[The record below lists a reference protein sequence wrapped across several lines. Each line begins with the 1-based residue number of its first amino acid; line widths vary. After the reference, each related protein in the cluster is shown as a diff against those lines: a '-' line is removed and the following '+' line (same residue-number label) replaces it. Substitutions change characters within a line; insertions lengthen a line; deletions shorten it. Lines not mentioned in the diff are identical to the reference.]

1 MHSHCFS
8 RGKLLLV
15 LLPIMWGVMSG
26 LALAQQRPLW
36 TTSRIAGSP
45 DPQPPYRTRVA
56 FPELKFDEP
65 LAVTSAPGSDR
76 LFVAER
82 YGKIFSFENKAQA
95 QTSDL
100 LLDVGKVVYG
110 LAFHPQFQRNGYF
123 YVTYV
128 LDDKKEEPKGTR
140 VSRFQ
145 VRRDNPIRAEQDS
158 EKVLLEWPSGGHN
171 GGCLRFGPDGYLYVA
186 TGDSSGIAD
195 QYKNGQD
202 ISNLSGA
209 ILRID
214 VDHQD
219 EGRKYRIPADNPF
232 VDVEG
237 ARGEI
242 WAYGLRQPWKFAFD
256 RQTGDLWTGNVGQ
269 DLWEQVF
276 VIQRGGNYGWS
287 VMEGSHPFRPE
298 RSRGPTPFV
307 PPIVEHDHAEF
318 RSITGGYVYH
328 GSRLTELRGAYI
340 YGDYDTGK
348 IWMLR
353 YDREK
358 KQVTEQRE
366 LLDSTLRLVGFAED
380 RQGEVFLVP

>member
-1 MHSHCFS
+1 
-8 RGKLLLV
+8 
-15 LLPIMWGVMSG
+15 MWGVMSG

-145 VRRDNPIRAEQDS
+145 VRRDNPNRA
-158 EKVLLEWPSGGHN
+158 
-171 GGCLRFGPDGYLYVA
+171 
-186 TGDSSGIAD
+186 
-195 QYKNGQD
+195 
-202 ISNLSGA
+202 
-209 ILRID
+209 
-214 VDHQD
+214 
-219 EGRKYRIPADNPF
+219 
-232 VDVEG
+232 
-237 ARGEI
+237 
-242 WAYGLRQPWKFAFD
+242 
-256 RQTGDLWTGNVGQ
+256 
-269 DLWEQVF
+269 
-276 VIQRGGNYGWS
+276 
-287 VMEGSHPFRPE
+287 
-298 RSRGPTPFV
+298 
-307 PPIVEHDHAEF
+307 
-318 RSITGGYVYH
+318 
-328 GSRLTELRGAYI
+328 
-340 YGDYDTGK
+340 
-348 IWMLR
+348 
-353 YDREK
+353 
-358 KQVTEQRE
+358 
-366 LLDSTLRLVGFAED
+366 
-380 RQGEVFLVP
+380 

>member
-1 MHSHCFS
+1 M
-8 RGKLLLV
+8 
-15 LLPIMWGVMSG
+15 
-26 LALAQQRPLW
+26 
-36 TTSRIAGSP
+36 
-45 DPQPPYRTRVA
+45 
-56 FPELKFDEP
+56 
-65 LAVTSAPGSDR
+65 
-76 LFVAER
+76 
-82 YGKIFSFENKAQA
+82 
-95 QTSDL
+95 
-100 LLDVGKVVYG
+100 

-232 VDVEG
+232 VEVEG

-269 DLWEQVF
+269 DLWELF
-276 VIQRGGNYGWS
+276 
-287 VMEGSHPFRPE
+287 
-298 RSRGPTPFV
+298 
-307 PPIVEHDHAEF
+307 
-318 RSITGGYVYH
+318 
-328 GSRLTELRGAYI
+328 
-340 YGDYDTGK
+340 
-348 IWMLR
+348 
-353 YDREK
+353 
-358 KQVTEQRE
+358 
-366 LLDSTLRLVGFAED
+366 
-380 RQGEVFLVP
+380 